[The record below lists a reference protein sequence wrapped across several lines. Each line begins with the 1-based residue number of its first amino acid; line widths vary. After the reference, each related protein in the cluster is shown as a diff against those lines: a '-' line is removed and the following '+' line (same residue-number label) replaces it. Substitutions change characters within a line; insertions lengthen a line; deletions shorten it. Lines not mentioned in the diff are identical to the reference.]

1 MKDKRSLTGTVF
13 VACMFVGMGV
23 GYFVGHMTAGMFI
36 GMGTG
41 FAAMAILRIS
51 ASEREEE

>member
-1 MKDKRSLTGTVF
+1 MKNKKVIPGTIF
-13 VACMFVGMGV
+13 VACMFVGMGI
-23 GYFVGHMTAGMFI
+23 GHFTGHMTAGMFI

-51 ASEREEE
+51 ANERNEE